1 MFDSLSDK
9 LQGVFRKLGSH
20 GTVTEKDL
28 DEALREVRLALLEAD
43 VNYKVVKEFVAAVRE
58 NAIGADVLKSLTPMQ
73 QIIDVVNKQ
82 LVELLGGGQAKL
94 ERAKNP
100 PTVIML
106 VGLKGA
112 GKTTTAAKLGLHLRH
127 AGERPLLVGADPERV
142 AGSEQLQSLGK
153 QLSMPVIT
161 GEANANPVDV
171 CKRALK
177 EAKKTSASYIIVDTV
192 GQLDMDDDDRSG
204 LRKLHKVLDPTE
216 VILVADAMTGQEA
229 VNAAEQFNETIPLTG
244 LILTKVDGDARGGA
258 ALSIRA
264 VTGVPI
270 KFFGMGE
277 KADALEPFYPERFAS
292 RILGMGDLLT
302 LIDKAKEQISEE
314 EAESLGERLKTGEL
328 TLDDF
333 LEQYQ
338 RIKNMGPLS
347 NLVSLLPGLSQIK
360 NRLNLDDMNE
370 DYFAQVEA
378 IIRSMTKSERK
389 EPAIIDGSRRKRIAD
404 GSGTKPQDVNRVLKQ
419 FKEAKKI
426 MQQIAAGHGSK
437 TLPFLR

>member
-1 MFDSLSDK
+1 MFESLSDK

-43 VNYKVVKEFVAAVRE
+43 VNYKVVKDFVASVRE
-58 NAIGADVLKSLTPMQ
+58 NAIGANVLKSLTPMQ
-73 QIIDVVNKQ
+73 QIIDVVNGQ
-82 LVELLGGGQAKL
+82 LVELLGGGHAKL

-106 VGLKGA
+106 VGLKGS
-112 GKTTTAAKLGLHLRH
+112 GKTTTAAKLGLHLRRT
-127 AGERPLLVGADPERV
+127 GEQPLLVGADPERV
-142 AGSEQLQSLGK
+142 AAGEQLQSLGK
-153 QLSMPVIT
+153 QLGMPVIT
-161 GEANANPVDV
+161 GDDNADPVDV

-177 EAKKTSASYIIVDTV
+177 DAKKTSASYIIVDTA
-192 GQLDMDDDDRSG
+192 GQLEMDDEDRGS
-204 LRKLHKVLDPTE
+204 LRKMHKLLDPTE

-229 VNAAEQFNETIPLTG
+229 VNAAEQFNETMPLTG

-264 VTGVPI
+264 VTGIPI

-277 KADALEPFYPERFAS
+277 KADALEPFYPDRFAS

-302 LIDKAKEQISEE
+302 LIDKAKETISDE
-314 EAESLGERLKTGEL
+314 EAESLGERLKKGEL

-338 RIKNMGPLS
+338 RIKKMGPLS
-347 NLVSLLPGLSQIK
+347 NLLSLLPGLSQIK
-360 NRLNLDDMNE
+360 NRLNTEDMDE
-370 DYFAQVEA
+370 DYFARVEA
-378 IIRSMTKSERK
+378 IIRSMTKAERSD
-389 EPAIIDGSRRKRIAD
+389 PAIIDGSRRRRIAT
-404 GSGTKPQDVNRVLKQ
+404 GSGTKPQDVNQVLKQ

-437 TLPFLR
+437 ISPFLR

>member
-43 VNYKVVKEFVAAVRE
+43 VHYKVVKDFVAAVRE

-73 QIIDVVNKQ
+73 QIIDVVNQQ
-82 LVELLGGGQAKL
+82 LVELLGGGHAKL

-106 VGLKGA
+106 VGLKGS
-112 GKTTTAAKLGLHLRH
+112 GKTTTAAKLGLHLRRT
-127 AGERPLLVGADPERV
+127 GERPLLVGADPERV
-142 AGSEQLQSLGK
+142 AAGEQLQSLGK

-161 GEANANPVDV
+161 ADDNADPADV
-171 CKRALK
+171 CKQALK
-177 EAKKTSASYIIVDTV
+177 DAKKTSASYLIVDTV
-192 GQLDMDDDDRSG
+192 GQLEMDDEDRNS
-204 LRKLHKVLDPTE
+204 LRKMHKLLDPTE

-264 VTGVPI
+264 VTGIPI

-277 KADALEPFYPERFAS
+277 KADALEPFYPDRFAS
-292 RILGMGDLLT
+292 RLLGMGDLLT
-302 LIDKAKEQISEE
+302 LIDKAKEQISDE
-314 EAESLGERLKTGEL
+314 EAESLGERLKKGEL

-333 LEQYQ
+333 LQQYQ
-338 RIKNMGPLS
+338 RIKKMGPLS
-347 NLVSLLPGLSQIK
+347 NLLSLLPGLSQIK
-360 NRLNLDDMNE
+360 SRLNMEDMNE
-370 DYFAQVEA
+370 EYFAQVEA
-378 IIRSMTKSERK
+378 IIRSMTKSERQD
-389 EPAIIDGSRRKRIAD
+389 PAIIDGSRRKRIAD

-437 TLPFLR
+437 ISPFLR

>member
-43 VNYKVVKEFVAAVRE
+43 VHYKVVKDFVAAVRE
-58 NAIGADVLKSLTPMQ
+58 RALGSAVLKSLSPMQ
-73 QIIDVVNKQ
+73 QIIDIVNQQ
-82 LVELLGGGQAKL
+82 LVDVLGGGHAKL
-94 ERAKNP
+94 ERGKNP

-106 VGLKGA
+106 VGLKGS
-112 GKTTTAAKLGLHLRH
+112 GKTTTAAKLGLHLRRT
-127 AGERPLLVGADPERV
+127 GERPLLVGADPERV
-142 AGSEQLQSLGK
+142 AAGEQLQSLGK
-153 QLSMPVIT
+153 QLSMPVVT
-161 GEANANPVDV
+161 GDASTKPADL
-171 CKRALK
+171 CKQALK
-177 EAKKTSASYIIVDTV
+177 EAKNTSASYVVVDTV
-192 GQLDMDDDDRSG
+192 GHVQMDDEDRDTLRE
-204 LRKLHKVLDPTE
+204 LRKLLDPTE

-229 VNAAEQFNETIPLTG
+229 VNAAEQFNETVPLTG

-264 VTGVPI
+264 VTGIPI

-277 KADALEPFYPERFAS
+277 KADALEPFYPDRFAS
-292 RILGMGDLLT
+292 RILGMGDILT

-314 EAESLGERLKTGEL
+314 EAESITQRMKKGEL

-347 NLVSLLPGLSQIK
+347 NLIGLLPGLSQIK
-360 NRLNLDDMNE
+360 SRLNMEEMDE
-370 DYFAQVEA
+370 SQFARIEA
-378 IIRSMTKSERK
+378 IIRSMTKAERQH
-389 EPAIIDGSRRKRIAD
+389 PDIIDGSRRRRIAA
-404 GSGTKPQDVNRVLKQ
+404 GSGTQPQDVNRVLKQ

-426 MQQIAAGHGSK
+426 IQQISSGHGSK
-437 TLPFLR
+437 ITPFLR